1 MTDFLREIE
10 LKHEVEKFYYMESRM
25 LDDRKFLSWLDLL
38 MPDIRYYIPLRH
50 VHIASGADD
59 NTDELHDV
67 EHELNLDDE
76 PAFRDEG
83 YDLLATRARRSV
95 SSQSWTENPPAR
107 TRRFVTNVE
116 LEANDSTNSLRVYS
130 NFMLNYSRHGAANHV
145 FSGQRRDEL
154 RRVDGSLRIAARRVL
169 LDWNVIT
176 GPSLALLF

>member
-1 MTDFLREIE
+1 MTDSLREIE
-10 LKHEVEKFYYMESRM
+10 LKHQVETFYYRESRI

-38 MPDIRYYIPLRH
+38 TPDIRYVIPLRH
-50 VHIASGADD
+50 VHIASAADD
-59 NTDELHDV
+59 NSDELHDI
-67 EHELNLDDE
+67 ENELNLDDE

-116 LEANDSTNSLRVYS
+116 IEGDDSTNGLCVYS
-130 NFMLNYSRHGAANHV
+130 NFMLNYSRLGVVNHV